1 MVIKLMVMIA
11 IVELTRYL
19 TDWWTSADV
28 NAQTFRGKN
37 RSPLRAKP
45 PNQLLPLSIVILAYE
60 EAEPVWLAQ
69 IEKYSLFNESIIVG
83 TFAII
88 GNIIVV
94 VICTE
99 GAPRSRLFD
108 DQCYIHLRWSCL
120 QTHHHHHHIFKHFH
134 RSFFHGPSSGNFP
147 SGIHLSCC
155 I

>member
-1 MVIKLMVMIA
+1 MSTHKPSEERIDL
-11 IVELTRYL
+11 RCGQ
-19 TDWWTSADV
+19 
-28 NAQTFRGKN
+28 NHQTN
-37 RSPLRAKP
+37 HY
-45 PNQLLPLSIVILAYE
+45 QSIFILAYE
-60 EAEPVWLAQ
+60 EAEPVLLAQ

-108 DQCYIHLRWSCL
+108 DRCYIHLRWSCL
-120 QTHHHHHHIFKHFH
+120 QTHHHHHHIFKHLH

-147 SGIHLSCC
+147 LGIHLSCC
-155 I
+155 IWRHSPCILFCCCRKYHNILFLSLIS